1 MQNQRHYPYIA
12 FPASAIFLVSLC
24 GAFPLQA
31 ADEIELSDKVIP
43 YQEIGQ
49 DFTQRVKP
57 ITEKIEDI
65 IFPQN
70 RTREKNIKDR
80 QNDPNIEI
88 AERRT
93 IFGKNPFLG
102 VGAINPG
109 FETPFGAIWQPSLI
123 IYGESRSA
131 LQVFDNGEREIS
143 EWANRLDIFANLY
156 LTPTERL
163 NLGLRPFDNN
173 GQFSGYRFGG
183 SEGSGRQDHLN
194 LDIQS
199 LYFEGDFGELFPDL
213 DPLDQAN
220 LDYGFSIGRQPV
232 NFQDG
237 IMLNDSFDALGIT
250 RSSLFLLGSSATRI
264 TGMLGINEIHRG
276 NNVIDRDAHIY
287 GLFVTSD
294 YPEGTY
300 DLDLAYVNG
309 VTSTGGDG
317 LYLGCAQTRRF
328 GHLNSTLRAN
338 FSWALDEETAA
349 IGSGSLFT
357 AQLSRTATYNHD
369 LIYLNAFAGM
379 DNYTSAARD
388 PATGGPLGNIGILF
402 AAAGLGQY
410 SSPLSNQAS
419 NSLGAA
425 LGYQHYL
432 DEDKSRQ
439 LILELGA
446 RAGSVDIDND
456 SSCAIATRYQH
467 ALGQHSIMAFD
478 IFSSYHEKE
487 GSGHGARAELRI
499 KF

>member
-1 MQNQRHYPYIA
+1 MQSQRHYPNIA
-12 FPASAIFLVSLC
+12 FPVSAIYLASACFT
-24 GAFPLQA
+24 FPLQA
-31 ADEIELSDKVIP
+31 ADELGLSETVTP
-43 YQEIGQ
+43 YEEIGR

-57 ITEKIEDI
+57 ITEKIEDV

-70 RTREKNIKDR
+70 RTRETQIKDR
-80 QNDPNIEI
+80 QSDPDIKI
-88 AERRT
+88 AKRKT
-93 IFGKNPFLG
+93 LFGRNPFLG
-102 VGAINPG
+102 VGEINPG
-109 FETPFGAIWQPSLI
+109 IETPFGAIWQPSLI

-131 LQVFDNGEREIS
+131 LQTFDNGEREIS

-156 LTPTERL
+156 LTPTERI
-163 NLGLRPFDNN
+163 NLGLRPLDNN
-173 GQFSGYRFGG
+173 GEFSGYRFGG
-183 SEGSGRQDHLN
+183 SEGSGTENHLN

-237 IMLNDSFDALGIT
+237 IMLNDSFDAIGIT

-276 NNVIDRDAHIY
+276 NNVIDRDARIY
-287 GLFVTSD
+287 GLFFTSD
-294 YPEGTY
+294 YPESTY
-300 DLDLAYVNG
+300 DLDLAYVDS
-309 VTSTGGDG
+309 VTFTGGDG
-317 LYLGCAQTRRF
+317 FYLGCAQTRRF

-338 FSWALDEETAA
+338 FSWALDEETTA
-349 IGSGSLFT
+349 IGNGSLFT
-357 AQLSRTATYNHD
+357 AQLSRTPTYNHD

-410 SSPLSNQAS
+410 GSPLSNQPS
-419 NSLGAA
+419 KSVGAA

-432 DEDKSRQ
+432 DATKSKQ
-439 LILELGA
+439 LIVELGA
-446 RAGSVDIDND
+446 RTSSINIEND
-456 SSCAIATRYQH
+456 TSCAIATRYQH
-467 ALGQHSIMAFD
+467 ALGQHAIMAFD
-478 IFSSYHEKE
+478 IFSSYHEEE
-487 GSGHGARAELRI
+487 GSGHGFRAELRI